1 MALLAIDHSAE
12 HHSEAPAT
20 APTLIILSDVEHD
33 QPTAEVVEF
42 PAPAERRS
50 SLFDRPKQQATTEP
64 RMRPSQLR
72 RRADGAI
79 DAAAVARA
87 ARPSALRRSNL
98 SGLGAI
104 H

>member
-1 MALLAIDHSAE
+1 M
-12 HHSEAPAT
+12 
-20 APTLIILSDVEHD
+20 LIILSDVEHD
-33 QPTAEVVEF
+33 ERTAEVVEF
-42 PAPAERRS
+42 PAPVEKRG
-50 SLFDRPKQQATTEP
+50 SLFDRPKPQAPAEP

-79 DAAAVARA
+79 DTAAVARA